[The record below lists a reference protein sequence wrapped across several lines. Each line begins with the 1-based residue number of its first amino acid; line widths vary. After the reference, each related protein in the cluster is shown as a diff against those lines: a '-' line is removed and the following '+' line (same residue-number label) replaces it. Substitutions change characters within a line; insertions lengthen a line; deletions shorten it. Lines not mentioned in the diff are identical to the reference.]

1 MLFSLIFKNTAR
13 RIKNEIYSFDTI
25 AVEFYISTVTLNKKL
40 ENLDKSN
47 YILKMQIVFPI

>member
-25 AVEFYISTVTLNKKL
+25 AVEFYVSTVTLNKKL
-40 ENLDKSN
+40 EN
-47 YILKMQIVFPI
+47 FR